1 MLTGNNKRPVFL
13 TLYQIRL
20 PVTAVLSI
28 LHRVFGVILVFAIP
42 FLIYQLD
49 QSVTSAAGYANV
61 MEWFSSPGLR
71 FLTAVLV
78 WFFIYHILAGI
89 RFLILDLDIGTERV
103 TARRSAWLIH
113 GLALVVAIMLMG
125 ILV

>member
-28 LHRVFGVILVFAIP
+28 FHRVFGVIMVIAIP

-49 QSVTSAAGYANV
+49 KSVTSEQAYDEV
-61 MEWFSSPGLR
+61 VECLSSPWLRVLTGL
-71 FLTAVLV
+71 LA
-78 WFFIYHILAGI
+78 WFFIYHLLAGI

-103 TARRSAWLIH
+103 MARNSAWLVYA
-113 GLALVVAIMLMG
+113 LALLAAVALMAV
-125 ILV
+125 LL

>member
-28 LHRVFGVILVFAIP
+28 FHRVFGVIMVIAIP
-42 FLIYQLD
+42 FSIYLLD
-49 QSVTSAAGYANV
+49 RSVTSEQAYAEV
-61 MEWFSSPGLR
+61 VEFFSSPWLR
-71 FLTAVLV
+71 FFTGVLA
-78 WFFIYHILAGI
+78 WFFIYHLLAGI

-103 TARRSAWLIH
+103 MARNTAWLVYV
-113 GLALVVAIMLMG
+113 LALLAAIALTVVL
-125 ILV
+125 L